1 MALMDFRGGSGEA
14 RIWIFLE
21 NVYPVVPELCQ
32 ISLAGLQ
39 TVQTHIAAS
48 QTFAKAFVQAHKWS
62 TAFFT
67 PTCSVKWIAAW
78 LVVLYA
84 DF

>member
-14 RIWIFLE
+14 RSWIFLE

-39 TVQTHIAAS
+39 TVQTHITVS
-48 QTFAKAFVQAHKWS
+48 QTFA
-62 TAFFT
+62 
-67 PTCSVKWIAAW
+67 
-78 LVVLYA
+78 
-84 DF
+84 